1 MYVIKYHNAILII
14 IKRKL
19 NKYKLKL
26 DKRIFYDFQNKHI
39 KTITT
44 CFSTIFVIIMMLL
57 LRAQLLKNAFIFNSS
72 FINCNFNSISSL

>member
-14 IKRKL
+14 VKRKI

-44 CFSTIFVIIMMLL
+44 CFSTIFVTEWLNL
-57 LRAQLLKNAFIFNSS
+57 PFIPLGLDYILF
-72 FINCNFNSISSL
+72 LPD